1 MHKSLGMREISM
13 AKKVYIVDD
22 SAFIRK
28 TLGEILTASGYEVA
42 GETDSGAQ
50 VIEKVKELLPDLII
64 LDLLMP
70 GENGL
75 DVLKR
80 ILTEDRKAKVLVVT
94 AVGDQSMVVDVLK
107 AGAKGYL
114 IKPFQSEMFIDEV
127 KRILKN

>member
-1 MHKSLGMREISM
+1 M